1 MLYDITYLWN
11 LKYNTNK
18 YTQKNRKR
26 LTDVDNKLMVTSEE
40 RGSRIQR
47 YKLLRIT

>member
-18 YTQKNRKR
+18 YTEKNRKR
-26 LTDVDNKLMVTSEE
+26 LTDIDNKLMATSEE
-40 RGSRIQR
+40 RGGGIQR
-47 YKLLRIT
+47 YKLLSIT